1 MPTYNRLKL
10 DFSLEYID
18 ERTNFINEYIKN
30 PIFEKTPLT
39 SAELETISNYVL
51 WGKNRKDGK
60 NGVQRKEFEI
70 DTKSKTWSQKDSKVE
85 SLDALIESPTF
96 DENTIMRPGQ
106 ARTKIPRI
114 VFSREE
120 ARRNINVSL
129 LPELEA
135 LFRQIDETDL
145 IINYYDLAH
154 NKRKNPPR
162 EELLLRFTEEEQEHF
177 KIKAEKLT
185 QHHYLKLRH
194 LLVELRQQQYQFKDS
209 YSNLVLCEPTNNG
222 DNCDIKE
229 FEPKFESEIE
239 VFPLGIINP
248 GTTAEKLFLPLEKLV
263 PKSFSE
269 KELRQISKIIWSHKE
284 RPTNRSYFDFFELE
298 HLYNAILSLQDL
310 EDAAERETINY
321 STTNFIRTLKYYIE
335 IAELSEVQREILDFK
350 IKGVQNQQIAAVINS
365 KYGKSYTVNYISTIF
380 RQKILPA
387 IIEGAQYHLRI
398 CENLFFP
405 EEFKECNTCRRLL
418 LRDSYN
424 FVRKGRA
431 KDGFTNRCKRCDK
444 ADRERKKS

>member
-1 MPTYNRLKL
+1 MAFNRLKL
-10 DFSLEYID
+10 DFSLEFID
-18 ERTNFINEYIKN
+18 ERTNFVNDYVNQPQFKD
-30 PIFEKTPLT
+30 KPLSKEET
-39 SAELETISNYVL
+39 ETISNYIL
-51 WGKNRKDGK
+51 WGKRRDDGK

-70 DTKSKTWSQKDSKVE
+70 DTKSKIWSGSENVE

-96 DENTIMRPGQ
+96 DENTIMRPGEV
-106 ARTKIPRI
+106 RTKITRT
-114 VFSREE
+114 VFSRED
-120 ARRNINVSL
+120 ARRNIDVSL
-129 LPELEA
+129 LPQLEA

-145 IINYYDLAH
+145 IINFYDLAH

-162 EELLLRFTEEEQEHF
+162 EELLQRFTEEEQERF
-177 KIKAEKLT
+177 QAKAEKLT

-209 YSNLVLCEPTNNG
+209 YSNLLMRDPSQSRFQQNPKDQEPVF
-222 DNCDIKE
+222 DVDI
-229 FEPKFESEIE
+229 P
-239 VFPLGIINP
+239 VFPLGTKIP
-248 GTTAEKLFLPLEKLV
+248 GYISEKLFQPLDQVV
-263 PKSFSE
+263 PQNFSE
-269 KELRQISKIIWSHKE
+269 KELEQVSHLIWSHRE
-284 RPTNRSYFDFFELE
+284 RPKDGYFDFFELE
-298 HLYNAILSLQDL
+298 HIYNALLQIEDLQD
-310 EDAAERETINY
+310 AADRETLNKA
-321 STTNFIRTLKYYIE
+321 TENFLNTLRYYIE

-387 IIEGAQYHLRI
+387 IVEAVQYHLRV

-424 FVRKGRA
+424 FVRKGSA

>member
-1 MPTYNRLKL
+1 MAFNRLKL
-10 DFSLEYID
+10 DFSLEFID
-18 ERTNFINEYIKN
+18 ERTNFVQEYVNQPQFKD
-30 PIFEKTPLT
+30 KPLSKEET
-39 SAELETISNYVL
+39 ETISNYIL
-51 WGKNRKDGK
+51 WGKRRDDGK

-70 DTKSKTWSQKDSKVE
+70 DTKSKIWSGSENVE

-96 DENTIMRPGQ
+96 DENTIMRPGEV
-106 ARTKIPRI
+106 RTKITRT
-114 VFSREE
+114 VFSRED
-120 ARRNINVSL
+120 ARRNIDASL
-129 LPELEA
+129 LPELES

-145 IINYYDLAH
+145 IINFYDLAH

-162 EELLLRFTEEEQEHF
+162 EELLARFTEEEQERF
-177 KIKAEKLT
+177 KAKAEKLT

-209 YSNLVLCEPTNNG
+209 YSNLLMRDPSQSRFQQNPKDQEPVF
-222 DNCDIKE
+222 DVDI
-229 FEPKFESEIE
+229 P
-239 VFPLGIINP
+239 VFPLGTKIP
-248 GTTAEKLFLPLEKLV
+248 GYISEKLFQPLDQVV
-263 PKSFSE
+263 PQNFSE
-269 KELRQISKIIWSHKE
+269 KELEQVSHLIWSHRE
-284 RPTNRSYFDFFELE
+284 RPKDGYFDFFELE
-298 HLYNAILSLQDL
+298 HIYNALLQIEDLQD
-310 EDAAERETINY
+310 AADRETLNKA
-321 STTNFIRTLKYYIE
+321 TENFLNTLRYYIE

-387 IIEGAQYHLRI
+387 IIEAVQYHLRV

>member
-1 MPTYNRLKL
+1 MAFNRLKL
-10 DFSLEYID
+10 DFSLEFID
-18 ERTNFINEYIKN
+18 ERANFVNNYVNQPQFKD
-30 PIFEKTPLT
+30 KPLSKEET
-39 SAELETISNYVL
+39 ETISNYIL
-51 WGKNRKDGK
+51 WGKRRDDCK

-70 DTKSKTWSQKDSKVE
+70 DTKSKNWSGSENVE
-85 SLDALIESPTF
+85 SLDALIESSTF
-96 DENTIMRPGQ
+96 DENTLMRPGEV
-106 ARTKIPRI
+106 RTKITRT
-114 VFSREE
+114 VFSRED
-120 ARRNINVSL
+120 ARRNIDASL

-145 IINYYDLAH
+145 IINFYDLAH

-162 EELLLRFTEEEQEHF
+162 EELLQRFTEEEQELL
-177 KIKAEKLT
+177 KTKSEKLT

-209 YSNLVLCEPTNNG
+209 YSNLLMRDPSQSHFQQNPKDQEPVF
-222 DNCDIKE
+222 DVDI
-229 FEPKFESEIE
+229 P
-239 VFPLGIINP
+239 VFPLGIKIP
-248 GTTAEKLFLPLEKLV
+248 GYISEKLFQPLNQVV
-263 PKSFSE
+263 PQNFSE
-269 KELRQISKIIWSHKE
+269 KELEQISHLIWSHRE
-284 RPTNRSYFDFFELE
+284 RPKDRYFDFFELE
-298 HLYNAILSLQDL
+298 HIYNALLQIEDLQD
-310 EDAAERETINY
+310 AADRETLNKA
-321 STTNFIRTLKYYIE
+321 TENFLDTLRYYIE

-350 IKGVQNQQIAAVINS
+350 IKGIQNQQIAAVINS
-365 KYGKSYTVNYISTIF
+365 KYGKSYTINYISTIF

-387 IIEGAQYHLRI
+387 IIEAVQYHLRV

-444 ADRERKKS
+444 ADREHKKS

>member
-1 MPTYNRLKL
+1 MAFNRLKL
-10 DFSLEYID
+10 DFSLEFID
-18 ERTNFINEYIKN
+18 ERANFVKDYVNQPQFKD
-30 PIFEKTPLT
+30 KPLSKEET
-39 SAELETISNYVL
+39 ETISNYIL
-51 WGKNRKDGK
+51 WGKRRDDCK

-70 DTKSKTWSQKDSKVE
+70 DTKSKIWSGSENVE
-85 SLDALIESPTF
+85 SLDALIESSTF
-96 DENTIMRPGQ
+96 DENTLMRPGEV
-106 ARTKIPRI
+106 RTKITRT
-114 VFSREE
+114 VFSRED
-120 ARRNINVSL
+120 ARRNIDASL

-145 IINYYDLAH
+145 IINFYDLAH

-162 EELLLRFTEEEQEHF
+162 EELLQRFTEEEQELL
-177 KIKAEKLT
+177 KAKSEKLT

-209 YSNLVLCEPTNNG
+209 YSNLLMRDPSQSHFPQNPK
-222 DNCDIKE
+222 D
-229 FEPKFESEIE
+229 FEPVFDADIL
-239 VFPLGIINP
+239 VFPLGTKTP
-248 GTTAEKLFLPLEKLV
+248 GFISEKLFQPLNQVV
-263 PKSFSE
+263 PQNFSE
-269 KELRQISKIIWSHKE
+269 KELEQISHLIWSHRE
-284 RPTNRSYFDFFELE
+284 RPKDRYFDFFELE
-298 HLYNAILSLQDL
+298 HIYNALLQIEDLQD
-310 EDAAERETINY
+310 AADRETLNKA
-321 STTNFIRTLKYYIE
+321 TENFLDTLRYYIE

-350 IKGVQNQQIAAVINS
+350 IKGIQNQQIAAVINS

-387 IIEGAQYHLRI
+387 IIEAVQYHLRV

>member
-1 MPTYNRLKL
+1 MAFNRLKL
-10 DFSLEYID
+10 DFSLEFID
-18 ERTNFINEYIKN
+18 ERVSFVQEYVNQPQFNNK
-30 PIFEKTPLT
+30 PLSKEET
-39 SAELETISNYVL
+39 ETISNYIL
-51 WGKNRKDGK
+51 WGKRRDDGK

-70 DTKSKTWSQKDSKVE
+70 DTKSKIWSGSENIE

-96 DENTIMRPGQ
+96 DENTIMRPGEV
-106 ARTKIPRI
+106 RTKITRT
-114 VFSREE
+114 VFSRED
-120 ARRNINVSL
+120 ARRNIDASL
-129 LPELEA
+129 LPQLEA

-145 IINYYDLAH
+145 IINFYDLAH

-162 EELLLRFTEEEQEHF
+162 EELLVRFTEEEQEHF
-177 KIKAEKLT
+177 KAKAEKLT

-209 YSNLVLCEPTNNG
+209 YSNLLMRDPSQSRFQQNPKDQEPVF
-222 DNCDIKE
+222 DVDI
-229 FEPKFESEIE
+229 P
-239 VFPLGIINP
+239 VFPLGIKIP
-248 GTTAEKLFLPLEKLV
+248 GYISEKLFQPLDQVV
-263 PKSFSE
+263 PQNFNE
-269 KELRQISKIIWSHKE
+269 KELEQVSHLIWSHRE
-284 RPTNRSYFDFFELE
+284 RPKDGYFDFFELE
-298 HLYNAILSLQDL
+298 HIYNALLQIEGLQD
-310 EDAAERETINY
+310 AADRETLNKA
-321 STTNFIRTLKYYIE
+321 TENFLNTLHYYIE

-387 IIEGAQYHLRI
+387 IIEAAQYHLRI

-418 LRDSYN
+418 LRDPYN
-424 FVRKGRA
+424 FVRKSRA
-431 KDGFTNRCKRCDK
+431 KDGFTNRCKCCDK

>member
-1 MPTYNRLKL
+1 MAFNRLKL
-10 DFSLEYID
+10 DFSLEFID
-18 ERTNFINEYIKN
+18 ERTNFVQEYVNQPQFKD
-30 PIFEKTPLT
+30 KPLSKEET
-39 SAELETISNYVL
+39 ETISNYIL
-51 WGKNRKDGK
+51 WGKRRDDGK

-70 DTKSKTWSQKDSKVE
+70 DTKSKIWSGSENVE

-96 DENTIMRPGQ
+96 DENTIMRPGEV
-106 ARTKIPRI
+106 RTKITRT
-114 VFSREE
+114 VFSRED
-120 ARRNINVSL
+120 ARAQIDASL
-129 LPELEA
+129 LPELES

-145 IINYYDLAH
+145 IINFYDLAH

-162 EELLLRFTEEEQEHF
+162 EELLARFTEEEQERF
-177 KIKAEKLT
+177 KAKAEKLT

-209 YSNLVLCEPTNNG
+209 YSNLLMRDPSQSRFQQNPKDQEPVF
-222 DNCDIKE
+222 DVDI
-229 FEPKFESEIE
+229 P
-239 VFPLGIINP
+239 VFPLGTKIP
-248 GTTAEKLFLPLEKLV
+248 GYISEKLFQPLDQVV
-263 PKSFSE
+263 PQNFSE
-269 KELRQISKIIWSHKE
+269 KELEQVSHLIWSHRE
-284 RPTNRSYFDFFELE
+284 RPKDGYFDFFELE
-298 HLYNAILSLQDL
+298 HIYNALLQIEDLQD
-310 EDAAERETINY
+310 AADRETLNKA
-321 STTNFIRTLKYYIE
+321 TENFLNTLRYYIE

-387 IIEGAQYHLRI
+387 IIEAVQYHLRV

>member
-1 MPTYNRLKL
+1 MAFNRLKL
-10 DFSLEYID
+10 DFSLEFID
-18 ERTNFINEYIKN
+18 ERTNFVQEYVNQPQFKD
-30 PIFEKTPLT
+30 KPLSKEET
-39 SAELETISNYVL
+39 ETISNYIL
-51 WGKNRKDGK
+51 WGKRRDDGK

-70 DTKSKTWSQKDSKVE
+70 DTKSKIWSGSENIE

-96 DENTIMRPGQ
+96 DENTIMRPGEV
-106 ARTKIPRI
+106 RTKITRT
-114 VFSREE
+114 VFSRDD
-120 ARRNINVSL
+120 ARRNIDISL
-129 LPELEA
+129 LPQLEA

-145 IINYYDLAH
+145 IINFYDLAH

-162 EELLLRFTEEEQEHF
+162 EELLVRFTEEEQECF
-177 KIKAEKLT
+177 KAKAEKLT

-209 YSNLVLCEPTNNG
+209 YSNLLMRDPSQSRFQQNPKDQEPVF
-222 DNCDIKE
+222 DVDI
-229 FEPKFESEIE
+229 P
-239 VFPLGIINP
+239 VFPLGTKIP
-248 GTTAEKLFLPLEKLV
+248 GYISEKLFQPLDQVV
-263 PKSFSE
+263 PQNFSE
-269 KELRQISKIIWSHKE
+269 KELEQVSHLIWSHRE
-284 RPTNRSYFDFFELE
+284 RPKDGYFDFFELE
-298 HLYNAILSLQDL
+298 HIYNALLQIEDLQD
-310 EDAAERETINY
+310 AADRETLNKA
-321 STTNFIRTLKYYIE
+321 TENFLNTLRYYIE

-387 IIEGAQYHLRI
+387 IIEAVQYHLRV

>member
-1 MPTYNRLKL
+1 MAFNRLKL
-10 DFSLEYID
+10 DFSLEFID
-18 ERTNFINEYIKN
+18 ERTNFVQEYVNQPQFKD
-30 PIFEKTPLT
+30 KPLSKEET
-39 SAELETISNYVL
+39 ETISNYIL
-51 WGKNRKDGK
+51 WGKRRDDGK

-70 DTKSKTWSQKDSKVE
+70 DTKSKIWSGSENVE

-96 DENTIMRPGQ
+96 DENTIMRPGEV
-106 ARTKIPRI
+106 RTKITRT
-114 VFSREE
+114 VFSRDD
-120 ARRNINVSL
+120 ARRNIDASL
-129 LPELEA
+129 LPQLEA

-145 IINYYDLAH
+145 IINFYDLAH

-162 EELLLRFTEEEQEHF
+162 EELLARFTEEEQERF
-177 KIKAEKLT
+177 QAKAEKLT

-209 YSNLVLCEPTNNG
+209 YSNLLMRDPSQSRFQQNPKDQEPVF
-222 DNCDIKE
+222 DVDI
-229 FEPKFESEIE
+229 P
-239 VFPLGIINP
+239 VFPLGTKIP
-248 GTTAEKLFLPLEKLV
+248 GYISEKLFQPLDQVV
-263 PKSFSE
+263 PQNFSE
-269 KELRQISKIIWSHKE
+269 KELEQVSHLIWSHRE
-284 RPTNRSYFDFFELE
+284 RPKDGYFDFFELE
-298 HLYNAILSLQDL
+298 HIYNALLQIEDLQD
-310 EDAAERETINY
+310 AADRETLNKA
-321 STTNFIRTLKYYIE
+321 TENFLNTLRYYIE

-387 IIEGAQYHLRI
+387 IIEAVQYHLRV

>member
-1 MPTYNRLKL
+1 MAFNRLKL
-10 DFSLEYID
+10 DFSLEFID
-18 ERTNFINEYIKN
+18 ERANFVKDYVNQPQFKD
-30 PIFEKTPLT
+30 KPLSKEET
-39 SAELETISNYVL
+39 ETISNYIL
-51 WGKNRKDGK
+51 WGKRRDDCK

-70 DTKSKTWSQKDSKVE
+70 DTKSKIWSGSENVE
-85 SLDALIESPTF
+85 SLDALIESSTF
-96 DENTIMRPGQ
+96 DENTLMRPGEV
-106 ARTKIPRI
+106 RTKITRT
-114 VFSREE
+114 VFSRED
-120 ARRNINVSL
+120 ARRNIDASL
-129 LPELEA
+129 LPELEV

-145 IINYYDLAH
+145 IINFYDLAH

-162 EELLLRFTEEEQEHF
+162 EELLQRFTKEEQELL
-177 KIKAEKLT
+177 KAKSEKLT

-209 YSNLVLCEPTNNG
+209 YSNLLMRDPSQSHFQQNPKDQEPVF
-222 DNCDIKE
+222 DVDI
-229 FEPKFESEIE
+229 P
-239 VFPLGIINP
+239 VFPLGIKIP
-248 GTTAEKLFLPLEKLV
+248 GHISEKLFQPLNQV
-263 PKSFSE
+263 IPQNFSE
-269 KELRQISKIIWSHKE
+269 KELEQISHLIWSHRE
-284 RPTNRSYFDFFELE
+284 RPKDRYFDFFELE
-298 HLYNAILSLQDL
+298 HIYNALLQIEDLQD
-310 EDAAERETINY
+310 AADRETLNKA
-321 STTNFIRTLKYYIE
+321 TENFLDTLRYYIE

-350 IKGVQNQQIAAVINS
+350 IKGIQNQQIAAVINS

-387 IIEGAQYHLRI
+387 IIEAVQYHLRV

>member
-1 MPTYNRLKL
+1 M
-10 DFSLEYID
+10 
-18 ERTNFINEYIKN
+18 
-30 PIFEKTPLT
+30 
-39 SAELETISNYVL
+39 
-51 WGKNRKDGK
+51 
-60 NGVQRKEFEI
+60 
-70 DTKSKTWSQKDSKVE
+70 DT
-85 SLDALIESPTF
+85 
-96 DENTIMRPGQ
+96 RC
-106 ARTKIPRI
+106 
-114 VFSREE
+114 
-120 ARRNINVSL
+120 RRYTVGG
-129 LPELEA
+129 

-145 IINYYDLAH
+145 IINFYDLAH

-162 EELLLRFTEEEQEHF
+162 EELLARFTEEEQEHF
-177 KIKAEKLT
+177 QAKAEKLT

-209 YSNLVLCEPTNNG
+209 YSNLLMRDPSQSRFQQNPKDQEPVF
-222 DNCDIKE
+222 DVDI
-229 FEPKFESEIE
+229 P
-239 VFPLGIINP
+239 VFPLGTKIP
-248 GTTAEKLFLPLEKLV
+248 GYISEKLFQPLDKVV
-263 PKSFSE
+263 PQNFSE
-269 KELRQISKIIWSHKE
+269 KELEQVSHLIWSHRE
-284 RPTNRSYFDFFELE
+284 RPKDGYFDFFELE
-298 HLYNAILSLQDL
+298 HIYNALLQIEDLQD
-310 EDAAERETINY
+310 AADRETLNKA
-321 STTNFIRTLKYYIE
+321 TENFLNTLRYYIE

-365 KYGKSYTVNYISTIF
+365 KYSKSYTVNYISTIF

-387 IIEGAQYHLRI
+387 IIEAVQYHLRV

>member
-1 MPTYNRLKL
+1 MAFNRLKL
-10 DFSLEYID
+10 DFSLEFID
-18 ERTNFINEYIKN
+18 ERTNFVQEYVNQPQFKD
-30 PIFEKTPLT
+30 KPLSKEET
-39 SAELETISNYVL
+39 ETISNYIL
-51 WGKNRKDGK
+51 WGKRRDDGK

-70 DTKSKTWSQKDSKVE
+70 DTKSKIWSGSENVE

-96 DENTIMRPGQ
+96 DENTIMRPGEV
-106 ARTKIPRI
+106 RTKITRT
-114 VFSREE
+114 VFSRDE
-120 ARRNINVSL
+120 ARRNIDVSL
-129 LPELEA
+129 LPQLEA

-145 IINYYDLAH
+145 IINFYDLAH

-162 EELLLRFTEEEQEHF
+162 EELLVRFTEEEQETF
-177 KIKAEKLT
+177 KAKAEKLT

-209 YSNLVLCEPTNNG
+209 YSNLLMRDPSQSRFQQNPKDQEPVF
-222 DNCDIKE
+222 DVDI
-229 FEPKFESEIE
+229 P
-239 VFPLGIINP
+239 VFPLGTKIP
-248 GTTAEKLFLPLEKLV
+248 GYISEKLFQPLDQVV
-263 PKSFSE
+263 PQNFSE
-269 KELRQISKIIWSHKE
+269 KELEQVSHLIWSHRE
-284 RPTNRSYFDFFELE
+284 RPKDGYFDFFELE
-298 HLYNAILSLQDL
+298 HIYNALLQIEDLQD
-310 EDAAERETINY
+310 AADRETLNKA
-321 STTNFIRTLKYYIE
+321 TENFLNTLRYYIE

-387 IIEGAQYHLRI
+387 IIEAVQYHLRV